1 MFSPNHWYSYEVL
14 NLNVYS
20 SPSFLDFV
28 FSKYPLLLQIL
39 EIIKMLIFNSIDAL
53 VKLSKIGFSFVPIFV
68 EIIDLLLD
76 LFSFSFGVRS
86 CKVLILLFVLQL
98 SL

>member
-20 SPSFLDFV
+20 SPLFLDFV
-28 FSKYPLLLQIL
+28 FSKYPLLLQSL
-39 EIIKMLIFNSIDAL
+39 EIIEMLIFNSIDAL
-53 VKLSKIGFSFVPIFV
+53 VKLSKIGFSFVQIFF
-68 EIIDLLLD
+68 EKIDSLLD